1 MSDNSPLTDTRR
13 NVLKKGAATA
23 SLLAGGTLAA
33 SGSAAA
39 SQSQLLTVEGYG
51 EYQIQLYADDIRD
64 PYDQDGITLSVVEYE
79 TVYDDIN
86 ADYLWAIEG
95 EVRGTIDDDGED
107 WEALDIYGFDE
118 LQFGPLNDDV
128 TAELDGY
135 GEL

>member
-39 SQSQLLTVEGYG
+39 DDKQLLTVEGYG
-51 EYQIQLYADDIRD
+51 EYEIQLYAEDIRD
-64 PYDQDGITLSVVEYE
+64 PYDQDGYLLSVNEYDTAGSGDGE
-79 TVYDDIN
+79 
-86 ADYLWAIEG
+86 YLWVIEG
-95 EVRGTIDDDGED
+95 EVRGTTDDDGAH
-107 WEALDIYGFDE
+107 WEALDIYGFSE
-118 LQFGPLNDDV
+118 LQFGPVNDDV